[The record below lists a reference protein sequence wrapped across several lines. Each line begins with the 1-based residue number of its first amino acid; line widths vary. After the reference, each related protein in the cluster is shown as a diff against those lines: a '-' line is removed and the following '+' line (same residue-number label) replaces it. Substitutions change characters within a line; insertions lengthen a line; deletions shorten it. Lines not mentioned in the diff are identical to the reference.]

1 MSISPLSRVRGLER
15 LIWLKYSV
23 VKKQN
28 TYYLELNAGKST
40 HPMKKAPD
48 KSCWELNFV

>member
-1 MSISPLSRVRGLER
+1 MSISTLSGVRGLER

-23 VKKQN
+23 VKQQN
-28 TYYLELNAGKST
+28 TFYSGLNTAKNT
-40 HPMKKAPD
+40 HPGKKVEN